1 MRNIRDSVDLQS
13 ANKEFLRNL
22 QTIEKDGGAAG
33 AVAGG
38 GAYEQLMSSSMVNS
52 RRVTYLR
59 NRTGTELDPLSGTN
73 FN

>member
-1 MRNIRDSVDLQS
+1 MRSVRDSVDIET

-22 QTIEKDGGAAG
+22 KGRDKDN
-33 AVAGG
+33 
-38 GAYEQLMSSSMVNS
+38 AYDQLMSSSMVSS

-59 NRTGTELDPLSGTN
+59 NRTGTELDPLGATN